1 MICEE
6 KVGKMFIFSFI
17 FQKIGK
23 LKFSREAVFHK
34 KFQKRA
40 ENNFFPNLSS

>member
-6 KVGKMFIFSFI
+6 KIGKMFIFSFI

-23 LKFSREAVFHK
+23 LEFSSEAIFHK
-34 KFQKRA
+34 LEKRA